1 MPFVSDSQATPY
13 LQENLE
19 IWRFEK
25 LQILVFFKDKRNVF
39 IYVQYM
45 FKALNLEINHVV
57 KAFSSEKH
65 DLGKEAELQI
75 SE

>member
-1 MPFVSDSQATPY
+1 MPFVYDSQATPY

-25 LQILVFFKDKRNVF
+25 LQILVFFKDKINVF
-39 IYVQYM
+39 IYVRYK
-45 FKALNLEINHVV
+45 FKALNLL
-57 KAFSSEKH
+57 FSSSENH
-65 DLGKEAELQI
+65 DLGKESELQI

>member
-1 MPFVSDSQATPY
+1 MPFVYDSQATPY

-25 LQILVFFKDKRNVF
+25 LQILVFFKDKINVF
-39 IYVQYM
+39 IYVRYK
-45 FKALNLEINHVV
+45 FKALNLL
-57 KAFSSEKH
+57 FSSSENH